1 MREVDISLV
10 IPVYNEEENLKLLYQ
25 KLKETLEPL
34 GKEHEIIFV
43 DDGSQDNSP
52 KILDQ
57 LARKDPHVK
66 VIHFRRNFGQTAA
79 LAAGFDLAQG
89 EIVVTLDADL
99 QNDPADIPKLL
110 EKMEEGYDVV
120 SGWRKDRK
128 DPYLSRILPSAMAN
142 WLISKVTGVKLHDY
156 GCTLKAY
163 RQEVV
168 KELNLYGELHRFL
181 PALASW
187 MGVRIAEIPVTHHPR
202 RFGKSKYGIS
212 RTFRVILDLILVQF
226 LLRYSTRP
234 IRIFGGAGLISFVV
248 GLLLG
253 CYLSIIKILFRHPI
267 GNRPLLILSVLLII
281 LGIQLL
287 SLGILGE
294 FLTRIY
300 YEGQNKKPYV
310 IKYVTPPPQDER

>member
-1 MREVDISLV
+1 VDISLV

>member
-1 MREVDISLV
+1 VDISLV

-34 GKEHEIIFV
+34 GKEREIIFV

-110 EKMEEGYDVV
+110 GKMEEGYDVV

-128 DPYLSRILPSAMAN
+128 DPYLSRILPSTMAN

-163 RQEVV
+163 RREVV

-212 RTFRVILDLILVQF
+212 RTFRVILDLTLVQF

-234 IRIFGGAGLISFVV
+234 IRIFGGAGLISFVL

-300 YEGQNKKPYV
+300 YEAQNKKPYV

>member
-1 MREVDISLV
+1 MDISLV

-34 GKEHEIIFV
+34 GKEREIIFV

-110 EKMEEGYDVV
+110 GKMEEGYDVV

-128 DPYLSRILPSAMAN
+128 DPYLSRILPSTMAN

-234 IRIFGGAGLISFVV
+234 IRIFGGAGLISLVV

-253 CYLSIIKILFRHPI
+253 CYLSIIKIIFRHPI

-310 IKYVTPPPQDER
+310 IKYVTPPSQDER

>member
-1 MREVDISLV
+1 MDISLV

-34 GKEHEIIFV
+34 GKEREIIFV

-110 EKMEEGYDVV
+110 GKMEEGYDVV

-128 DPYLSRILPSAMAN
+128 DPYLSRILPSTMAN

-163 RQEVV
+163 RREVV

-212 RTFRVILDLILVQF
+212 RTFRVILDLTLVQF

-234 IRIFGGAGLISFVV
+234 IRIFGGAGLISFVL

-300 YEGQNKKPYV
+300 YEAQNKKPYV

>member
-1 MREVDISLV
+1 VDISLV

-34 GKEHEIIFV
+34 GKEREIIFV

-110 EKMEEGYDVV
+110 GKMEEGYDVV

-128 DPYLSRILPSAMAN
+128 DPYLSRILPSTMAN

-234 IRIFGGAGLISFVV
+234 IRIFGGAGLISFVL

-300 YEGQNKKPYV
+300 YEAQNKKPYV

>member
-1 MREVDISLV
+1 
-10 IPVYNEEENLKLLYQ
+10 
-25 KLKETLEPL
+25 
-34 GKEHEIIFV
+34 
-43 DDGSQDNSP
+43 
-52 KILDQ
+52 
-57 LARKDPHVK
+57 

-110 EKMEEGYDVV
+110 GKMEEGYDVV

-128 DPYLSRILPSAMAN
+128 DPYLSRILPSTMAN

-234 IRIFGGAGLISFVV
+234 IRIFGGAGLISLVV

-253 CYLSIIKILFRHPI
+253 CYLSIIKIIFRHPI

-300 YEGQNKKPYV
+300 YEAQNKKPYV

>member
-1 MREVDISLV
+1 VDISLV

-110 EKMEEGYDVV
+110 GKMEEGYDVV

-128 DPYLSRILPSAMAN
+128 DPYLSRILPSTMAN

-234 IRIFGGAGLISFVV
+234 IRIFGGAGLISFVL

-300 YEGQNKKPYV
+300 YEAQNKKPYV

>member
-1 MREVDISLV
+1 MDISLV

-34 GKEHEIIFV
+34 GKEREIIFV

-89 EIVVTLDADL
+89 EMVVTLDADL

-128 DPYLSRILPSAMAN
+128 DPYLSRILPSTMAN

-163 RQEVV
+163 RREVV

-187 MGVRIAEIPVTHHPR
+187 MGVRITEISVTHHPR

-234 IRIFGGAGLISFVV
+234 IRIFGGAGLISFVL

-310 IKYVTPPPQDER
+310 IKYVTPPSQDER

>member
-1 MREVDISLV
+1 MDISLV

-34 GKEHEIIFV
+34 GKEREIIFV

-110 EKMEEGYDVV
+110 GKMEEGYDVV

-128 DPYLSRILPSAMAN
+128 DPYLSRILPSTMAN

-234 IRIFGGAGLISFVV
+234 IRIFGGAGLISFVL

-300 YEGQNKKPYV
+300 YEAQNKKPYV

>member
-1 MREVDISLV
+1 MDISLV
-10 IPVYNEEENLKLLYQ
+10 IPVYNEEENLEPLYQ
-25 KLKETLEPL
+25 RIKEILEPL
-34 GKEHEIIFV
+34 GKEYEIIFV
-43 DDGSQDNSP
+43 DDGSQDNSSQ
-52 KILDQ
+52 ILDQ
-57 LARKDPHVK
+57 LALKDPHAK

-89 EIVVTLDADL
+89 EIVITLDADL

-110 EKMEEGYDVV
+110 GKMEDGYDVV

-128 DPYLSRILPSAMAN
+128 DPYLSRILPSTVAN
-142 WLISKVTGVKLHDY
+142 WLISRVTGVELHDY

-187 MGVRIAEIPVTHHPR
+187 MGVKIAEIPVNHHPR
-202 RFGKSKYGIS
+202 RFGKSKYGIT
-212 RTFRVILDLILVQF
+212 RTFRVVLDLILVQF

-248 GLLLG
+248 GLFLG
-253 CYLSIIKILFRHPI
+253 CYLTVVKLFFHHRI

-310 IKYVTPPPQDER
+310 IKYVTPPSQENR

>member
-128 DPYLSRILPSAMAN
+128 DPYLSRILPSTMAN

>member
-1 MREVDISLV
+1 MDISLV

-34 GKEHEIIFV
+34 GKEREIIFV

-110 EKMEEGYDVV
+110 GKMEEGYDVV

-128 DPYLSRILPSAMAN
+128 DPYLSRILPSTMAN

-300 YEGQNKKPYV
+300 YEAQNKKPYV

>member
-1 MREVDISLV
+1 VDISLV

-34 GKEHEIIFV
+34 GKEREIIFV

-110 EKMEEGYDVV
+110 GKMEEGYDVV

-128 DPYLSRILPSAMAN
+128 DPYLSRILPSTMAN

-234 IRIFGGAGLISFVV
+234 IRIFGGAGLISFVL

>member
-1 MREVDISLV
+1 MDVSIV
-10 IPVYNEEENLKLLYQ
+10 IPVYNEEDNLEPLYQ
-25 KLKETLEPL
+25 KIKEVMDPL
-34 GKEHEIIFV
+34 GKEYEVIFV
-43 DDGSQDNSP
+43 DDGSQDKSP
-52 KILDQ
+52 QILDQ
-57 LARKDPHVK
+57 LAQKDSRVR

-79 LAAGFDLAQG
+79 LAAGFDQSQG
-89 EIVVTLDADL
+89 EVVITMDSDL
-99 QNDPADIPKLL
+99 QNDPTDIPNLL
-110 EKMEEGYDVV
+110 AKMEEGFDVV
-120 SGWRKDRK
+120 SGWRKDRQ
-128 DPYLSRILPSAMAN
+128 DPFWNRILPSLMAN
-142 WLISKVTGVKLHDY
+142 WLISKVTGVELHDY

-163 RQEVV
+163 RREVV

-187 MGVRIAEIPVTHHPR
+187 MGVKIAEIPVTHHPR
-202 RFGKSKYGIS
+202 RFGKSKYGIT

-234 IRIFGGAGLISFVV
+234 IRIFGGGGLISLAI

-253 CYLSIIKILFRHPI
+253 MYLTMVKIFLHHRI
-267 GNRPLLILSVLLII
+267 GNRPLLILAVLLII

-310 IKYVTPPPQDER
+310 IKYTIPPQEGS

>member
-1 MREVDISLV
+1 MDVSLV
-10 IPVYNEEENLKLLYQ
+10 IPVYNEEDNLAPLYQ
-25 KLKETLEPL
+25 KIKEVMDSL
-34 GKEHEIIFV
+34 GRDYEVIFV
-43 DDGSQDNSP
+43 DDGSQDKSP
-52 KILDQ
+52 QILDS
-57 LARKDPHVK
+57 LAQKDPRVK

-79 LAAGFDLAQG
+79 LAAGFEMAQG
-89 EIVVTLDADL
+89 EVVITLDADL
-99 QNDPADIPKLL
+99 QNDPSDIPRLL

-120 SGWRKDRK
+120 SGWRKDRQ
-128 DPYLSRILPSAMAN
+128 DPFLSRTLPSLVAN
-142 WLISKVTGVKLHDY
+142 WLISKVTGVELHDY

-163 RQEVV
+163 RREVV

-187 MGVRIAEIPVTHHPR
+187 MGVKIAEIPVTHHPR
-202 RFGKSKYGIS
+202 RFGKSKYGIT

-234 IRIFGGAGLISFVV
+234 IRIFGGGGLISLILGMAL
-248 GLLLG
+248 GL
-253 CYLSIIKILFRHPI
+253 YLSVVKIFFHHRI
-267 GNRPLLILSVLLII
+267 GNRPLLILAVLLII

-310 IKYVTPPPQDER
+310 IKYVAPPQEES

>member
-1 MREVDISLV
+1 MDISLV

>member
-1 MREVDISLV
+1 MDISLV

-234 IRIFGGAGLISFVV
+234 IRIFGGAGLISFVL

>member
-1 MREVDISLV
+1 VDVSIV
-10 IPVYNEEENLKLLYQ
+10 IPVYNEEDNLEPLYQ
-25 KLKETLEPL
+25 KIKEVMDPL
-34 GKEHEIIFV
+34 GKEYEVIFV
-43 DDGSQDNSP
+43 DDGSQDKSP
-52 KILDQ
+52 QILDQ
-57 LARKDPHVK
+57 LAQKDSRVR

-79 LAAGFDLAQG
+79 LAAGFDQSQG
-89 EIVVTLDADL
+89 EVVITMDSDL
-99 QNDPADIPKLL
+99 QNDPTDIPNLL
-110 EKMEEGYDVV
+110 AKMEEGFDVV
-120 SGWRKDRK
+120 SGWRKDRQ
-128 DPYLSRILPSAMAN
+128 DPFWNRILPSLMAN
-142 WLISKVTGVKLHDY
+142 WLISKVTGVELHDY

-163 RQEVV
+163 RREVV

-187 MGVRIAEIPVTHHPR
+187 MGVKIAEIPVTHHPR
-202 RFGKSKYGIS
+202 RFGKSKYGIT

-234 IRIFGGAGLISFVV
+234 IRIFGGGGLISLAI

-253 CYLSIIKILFRHPI
+253 MYLTMVKIFLHHRI
-267 GNRPLLILSVLLII
+267 GNRPLLILAVLLII

-310 IKYVTPPPQDER
+310 IKYTIPPQEGS